1 MSYLGLGP
9 DEDYDDFE
17 PEREPADA
25 APRQPQRVR
34 PQGPPPGGQP
44 VRRPVAP
51 PQPDHGYDQAPEQQP
66 NPAGDG
72 GVVRMLPSPGGGPPP
87 PGPQQAP
94 APPRAVPPRDER
106 RPRSVVRP
114 SPPAPVSL
122 KPEKVTPNSFNEA
135 QEIAD
140 VFKRRQPVI
149 VNLEGADRDLSR
161 RLIDFASGVCYGLGG
176 TMERVGGQV
185 FLLTPTDVEVSDD
198 DKRRLTQRGGN

>member
-1 MSYLGLGP
+1 LGP

-17 PEREPADA
+17 PEREPVDA
-25 APRQPQRVR
+25 APVATRRVR

-51 PQPDHGYDQAPEQQP
+51 PQPDYGYEGEPEP
-66 NPAGDG
+66 HAAPAGDG
-72 GVVRMLPSPGGGPPP
+72 GVVRMLPGPGGGAQQSPQSPP
-87 PGPQQAP
+87 
-94 APPRAVPPRDER
+94 PPRAVPPREDR

-114 SPPAPVSL
+114 SPPAPVSS
-122 KPEKVTPNSFNEA
+122 KPQKVTPDSFNEA

-198 DKRRLTQRGGN
+198 DKRRFTQRGGS